1 MRARR
6 STPRTHPKGTQLS
19 IGDFHNHSTCSDGKL
34 TPTQLVDLAAS
45 RGVRIFALTDH
56 DTLDGQEE
64 AARAAA
70 RHPDFTLI
78 PGVELSCDVPGTEV
92 HMLGLLV
99 DRHDRALLDQLEL
112 FRRGRI
118 ERAEKMVEALARLGV
133 PIEWSRVQEIAG
145 EASVGRPHVAQA
157 LLERGHIQRFEEAF
171 DRYLGRNGP
180 AYFEREKLTPHDA
193 IRMIRAAGGLPIFAH
208 PSFTDGY
215 EEIAADLAAHGLFG
229 MEVYYKH
236 YEPEQVESL
245 RQLAER
251 LGLFTSGGSDFHGI
265 ERDNERQPGDIPL
278 PDAVALAMLD
288 RARAEGCTVPEPT
301 AP

>member
-1 MRARR
+1 M
-6 STPRTHPKGTQLS
+6 S

-34 TPTQLVDLAAS
+34 TPTQLIDLAAS
-45 RGVRIFALTDH
+45 RGVRIFALSDH

-64 AARAAA
+64 GVRAAA
-70 RHPDFTLI
+70 RHPGFTLI

-92 HMLGLLV
+92 HMLGLFV
-99 DRHDRALLDQLEL
+99 NRHDPELLAQLER
-112 FRRGRI
+112 FRAGRI
-118 ERAEKMVEALARLGV
+118 ERAEKMVEALARLGA

-157 LLERGHIQRFEEAF
+157 LLERGHIQTFEEAF
-171 DRYLGRNGP
+171 DRFMGRNGP

-208 PSFTDGY
+208 PSFTKDY
-215 EEIAADLAAHGLFG
+215 EAVATDLAAHGLFG
-229 MEVYYKH
+229 MEVYYKG
-236 YEPEQVESL
+236 YEPEVVEEL

-251 LGLFTSGGSDFHGI
+251 LGLFASGGSDFHGI
-265 ERDNERQPGDIPL
+265 AREGEREPGDIPL
-278 PDAVALAMLD
+278 PDELALALLD
-288 RARAEGCTVPEPT
+288 RAREEGCTVPEPV

>member
-1 MRARR
+1 M
-6 STPRTHPKGTQLS
+6 S

-45 RGVRIFALTDH
+45 RGVRVFALTDH

-70 RHPDFTLI
+70 RHPGFTLV

-92 HMLGLLV
+92 HMLGLFV

-157 LLERGHIQRFEEAF
+157 LLERGHVQRFEEAF
-171 DRYLGRNGP
+171 DRFLGRNGP
-180 AYFEREKLTPHDA
+180 AYFERQKLTPHDA

-215 EEIAADLAAHGLFG
+215 EEVAADLAAHGLFG

-236 YEPEQVESL
+236 YEPELVETL

-251 LGLFTSGGSDFHGI
+251 LGLFASGGSDFHGI

-278 PDAVALAMLD
+278 PDAVALAMLE

-301 AP
+301 AS

>member
-1 MRARR
+1 M
-6 STPRTHPKGTQLS
+6 S

-70 RHPDFTLI
+70 RHPGFTLI

-92 HMLGLLV
+92 HMLGLFV
-99 DRHDRALLDQLEL
+99 NRHDQALLDQLEL

-180 AYFEREKLTPHDA
+180 AYFERQKLTPHDA
-193 IRMIRAAGGLPIFAH
+193 IAMIRAAGGLPIFAH

-236 YEPEQVESL
+236 YEPEQVDAL
-245 RQLAER
+245 RQLADR

-278 PDAVALAMLD
+278 PDAVALAMLA
-288 RARAEGCTVPEPT
+288 RARVEGCTVPEPT
-301 AP
+301 AS